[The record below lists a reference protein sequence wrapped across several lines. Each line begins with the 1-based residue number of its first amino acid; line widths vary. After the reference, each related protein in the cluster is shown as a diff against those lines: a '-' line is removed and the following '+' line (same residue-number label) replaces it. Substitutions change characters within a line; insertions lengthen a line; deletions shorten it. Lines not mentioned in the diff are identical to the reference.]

1 MKNIDIIAE
10 MQSMLKELRDEISQ
24 LRKKGIDAKIAELKI
39 INIPSKI
46 QMAEI
51 TKKDDDIIKARQLI
65 LEAKKEIESIRKENG
80 QSISKF

>member
-1 MKNIDIIAE
+1 